1 MTRSDLRWHT
11 IILIAICWADDPLQ
25 SWAQSSPQRPRCSVT
40 TEQDL
45 HEEVRYLQEETI
57 GLADR
62 HDQLMARSP
71 SSNDIPTDDNTP
83 DSRMTDLLMRLRQGR
98 TIGMM
103 PLSTRGF
110 TLSLQGEKSRDG
122 RYAHDLAP

>member
-57 GLADR
+57 GLVDR

-71 SSNDIPTDDNTP
+71 SSNDIPTDDNAH
-83 DSRMTDLLMRLRQGR
+83 DSSRKNLPVGLRQGNSVR
-98 TIGMM
+98 MV
-103 PLSTRGF
+103 PLSVRGF
-110 TLSLQGEKSRDG
+110 TLNQQEG
-122 RYAHDLAP
+122 R